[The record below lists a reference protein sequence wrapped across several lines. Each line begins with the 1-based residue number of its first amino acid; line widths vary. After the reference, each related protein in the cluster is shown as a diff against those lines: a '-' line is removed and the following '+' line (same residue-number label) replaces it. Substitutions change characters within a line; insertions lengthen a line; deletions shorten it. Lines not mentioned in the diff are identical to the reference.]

1 MDSLPPFARMIER
14 RLTLIKGLS
23 SPRLEFMAALLRSRW
38 IIYAKRELAM
48 SIPHTNRVKEIQAVP
63 QLLET
68 LYYERQSTR
77 LVQQGLHVAHASCE
91 HRVVAR
97 NQVAG

>member
-1 MDSLPPFARMIER
+1 MANDER
-14 RLTLIKGLS
+14 RWKL
-23 SPRLEFMAALLRSRW
+23 FVA
-38 IIYAKRELAM
+38 
-48 SIPHTNRVKEIQAVP
+48 NRAKEIQAVP

-77 LVQQGLHVAHASCE
+77 LVQQGLHVAHAFCE

>member
-1 MDSLPPFARMIER
+1 MV
-14 RLTLIKGLS
+14 
-23 SPRLEFMAALLRSRW
+23 ALLRSLL

-48 SIPHTNRVKEIQAVP
+48 SIPHSDRCVESAVKEIQDLP

-77 LVQQGLHVAHASCE
+77 LGQQGLPVAHASCE
-91 HRVVAR
+91 HLVVTR
-97 NQVAG
+97 AGHQ

>member
-1 MDSLPPFARMIER
+1 MANDER
-14 RLTLIKGLS
+14 RWKL
-23 SPRLEFMAALLRSRW
+23 FVA
-38 IIYAKRELAM
+38 
-48 SIPHTNRVKEIQAVP
+48 NRVKEIQAVP

-77 LVQQGLHVAHASCE
+77 LGQQGLPVAHASCE

-97 NQVAG
+97 NQVTG